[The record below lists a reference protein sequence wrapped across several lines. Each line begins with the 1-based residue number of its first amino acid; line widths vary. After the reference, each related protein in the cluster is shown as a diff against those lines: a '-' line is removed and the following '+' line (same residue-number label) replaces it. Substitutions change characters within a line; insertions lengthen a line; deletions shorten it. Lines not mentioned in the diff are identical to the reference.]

1 MHDDDSILLVV
12 DDSAIGQRL
21 DRFVTEAVADL
32 TRSTVQRLIEQGHI
46 TRNDKPTRAAEPLKR
61 GDKISVQLPE
71 PVDTTLVPEEIPINV
86 VYVDDDI
93 IVVDKPAGMVVHP
106 APGHPRG
113 TLVNALLWHYPGMH
127 IGGGIRPGIVHRIDR
142 DTSGLLVIAR
152 NDYAL
157 QQLQQQQLAH
167 TMHKEYIALVEGG
180 FKTDSGTVDAA
191 IARHPRDR
199 LRMAIMDDGR
209 AARTHWRVIERF
221 QQQTVLALTLET
233 GRTHQIRV
241 HCQHMR
247 HPIIGDPMYGVQ
259 ISKPRLE
266 RQFLHAHKLGFL
278 HPRSNE
284 AVEFS
289 SPLPP
294 DLQRILDFY
303 RMRNEHT
310 W

>member
-61 GDKISVQLPE
+61 GDQISVQLPE
-71 PVDTTLVPEEIPINV
+71 PVDTTLVPEAIPLNV

-142 DTSGLLVIAR
+142 DTSGLLV
-152 NDYAL
+152 
-157 QQLQQQQLAH
+157 
-167 TMHKEYIALVEGG
+167 
-180 FKTDSGTVDAA
+180 
-191 IARHPRDR
+191 
-199 LRMAIMDDGR
+199 
-209 AARTHWRVIERF
+209 
-221 QQQTVLALTLET
+221 
-233 GRTHQIRV
+233 
-241 HCQHMR
+241 
-247 HPIIGDPMYGVQ
+247 
-259 ISKPRLE
+259 
-266 RQFLHAHKLGFL
+266 
-278 HPRSNE
+278 
-284 AVEFS
+284 
-289 SPLPP
+289 
-294 DLQRILDFY
+294 
-303 RMRNEHT
+303 
-310 W
+310 

>member
-61 GDKISVQLPE
+61 GDTISVQLPE
-71 PVDTTLVPEEIPINV
+71 PVDTTLVPEEIPLNV

-113 TLVNALLWHYPGMH
+113 TLVNALLWHYPGMN

-180 FKTDSGTVDAA
+180 FKTDGGTVDAA
-191 IARHPRDR
+191 IARLPRDR

-278 HPRSNE
+278 HPRSNA

-289 SPLPP
+289 SPLPA